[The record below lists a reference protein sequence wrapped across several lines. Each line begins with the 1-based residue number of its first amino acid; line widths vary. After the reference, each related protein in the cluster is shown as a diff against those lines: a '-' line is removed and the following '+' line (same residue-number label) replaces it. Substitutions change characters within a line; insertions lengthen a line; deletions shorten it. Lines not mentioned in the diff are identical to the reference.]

1 MWWLNQSDCSFCI
14 SIWVKFYRQTW
25 YKYVFQSF
33 NFVCLF
39 QQVDCAR
46 KYVLVGNPVVS
57 LDNISVFAIKERQ
70 EEIAKNR
77 VRYLYSFVLIDFLLG
92 NLTVVTSAN
101 FSLVLFQHWECKCS
115 QNLYISLF
123 KIKGINFRTKYWFM
137 HAYLM
142 VSLVLTKIISTS
154 VLNRK
159 SLKLSLLVFINY
171 LIKLRS

>member
-14 SIWVKFYRQTW
+14 SYRQTW

-57 LDNISVFAIKERQ
+57 LDNISVFAIEERQ

-77 VRYLYSFVLIDFLLG
+77 VHYLYSFVLIDFLLG